1 MVCLVQCRESDIQC
15 QSPMS
20 RYYVVD
26 VDTVQESSNECQPEA
41 MLRRDYCHIAFNKVV
56 SALVIVM
63 YIW

>member
-1 MVCLVQCRESDIQC
+1 
-15 QSPMS
+15 MS